1 MTLCLVLKGIWT
13 AEFIGCAS
21 VCPTICGKSSV
32 SGRKQRSLGMRA
44 KRRHTVALSEV
55 ETDDQSF
62 RKVLILIGRSL
73 MLYYFPVIFDLFE
86 RIADGVIDFY
96 F

>member
-1 MTLCLVLKGIWT
+1 
-13 AEFIGCAS
+13 
-21 VCPTICGKSSV
+21 
-32 SGRKQRSLGMRA
+32 MRA

-73 MLYYFPVIFDLFE
+73 MLYYFPVMFDLFE
-86 RIADGVIDFY
+86 RVADGVIYFY
-96 F
+96 FYF